1 MKTLK
6 SFLLVITVLFLA
18 ASQTL
23 GQTKTEIREKKIK
36 SQTVLEVFIEE
47 GIDEP
52 QIEQKEVYN
61 EVGELIEFITYNKE
75 GDVKEWVKY
84 VYDENQNIVEEIYFD
99 KRGKVE
105 KREKTIYK
113 EGIRVERQFF
123 DNRDR
128 MYKKKIYEYEYRK

>member
-6 SFLLVITVLFLA
+6 SILLVATVLFLA
-18 ASQTL
+18 ASQSM
-23 GQTKTEIREKKIK
+23 GQSKTELIEKKIK
-36 SQTVLEVFIEE
+36 SQTVLEVFLEE
-47 GIDEP
+47 GSDEP

-61 EVGELIEFITYNKE
+61 EDGELTEFITYNKE
-75 GDVKEWVKY
+75 GDVKDWVKY
-84 VYDENQNIVEEIYFD
+84 VYDEDQNIVEEIYLD

-113 EGIRVERQFF
+113 DGIRVERQSF

>member
-6 SFLLVITVLFLA
+6 SILLFVAILFLA
-18 ASQTL
+18 ASQSM
-23 GQTKTEIREKKIK
+23 GQSKTELSEKKIK

-47 GIDEP
+47 GSDEP
-52 QIEQKEVYN
+52 QIEQKEIYN
-61 EVGELIEFITYNKE
+61 EDGELIEFVTYNKE
-75 GDVKEWVKY
+75 GDVKDWVKY

-113 EGIRVERQFF
+113 DGIRVERQFF
-123 DNRDR
+123 DSRDR